1 MKLVSWN
8 VNGLRAILGK
18 GLLDHLRDWDADV
31 VCLQEI
37 KSLPEQV
44 DVDFE
49 GYHEY
54 WHPAT
59 RKGYSGTLTLS
70 KEEAITASK
79 ALGHEVFD
87 GEGRVLT
94 TEYEHFYLVN
104 IYTPNSKRELL
115 RLEERV
121 LFEEH
126 LVKYLCSLKEKK
138 GVIVCGDL
146 NVAHRE
152 IDLKNP
158 KDNRFNPGFSDEE
171 RACFSTLLEAGFVDS
186 FRHFYPEKEEAYT
199 WWSYVT
205 RARSRNAGWR
215 IDYFLVSEDLIPYV
229 KSAEILSDVLG
240 SDHCPV
246 ELEIDF
252 N

>member
-1 MKLVSWN
+1 ML
-8 VNGLRAILGK
+8 AK
-18 GLLDHLRDWDADV
+18 GLLETIKGWNADFV
-31 VCLQEI
+31 SFQEI
-37 KSLPEQV
+37 KSQREQV
-44 DVDFE
+44 EVDFE
-49 GYHEY
+49 DYYEY
-54 WHPAT
+54 WHPAI

-70 KEEAITASK
+70 KVEALSAHK

-94 TEYEHFYLVN
+94 TEYERFYLVN
-104 IYTPNSKRELL
+104 IYSPNAKRDLL
-115 RLEERV
+115 RLEERL

-126 LVKYLCSLKEKK
+126 LVNYLTKLKQTK

-146 NVAHRE
+146 NVAHQE

-158 KDNRFNPGFSDEE
+158 KENRLNPGFSDQE
-171 RACFSTLLEAGFVDS
+171 RERFSALLEAGFTDT
-186 FRHFYPEKEEAYT
+186 FRHMYPEREDAYT

-215 IDYFLVSEDLIPYV
+215 IDYFLISQDLLPHL
-229 KSAEILSDVLG
+229 KRAEILSDVMG

-246 ELEIDF
+246 LLEMDF
-252 N
+252 S